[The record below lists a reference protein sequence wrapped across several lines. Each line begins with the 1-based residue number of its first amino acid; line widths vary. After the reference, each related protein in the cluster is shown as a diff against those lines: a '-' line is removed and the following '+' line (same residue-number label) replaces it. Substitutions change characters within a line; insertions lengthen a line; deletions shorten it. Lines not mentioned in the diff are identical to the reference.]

1 MKTTVKMLA
10 FPMIG
15 FALASAGAVSTNT
28 AKISRTALPP
38 QTAYIHT
45 LADPC
50 EPVQVE
56 CNRSNGPTCTYG
68 INEDVAWDKDS
79 ENAPCNV
86 PLFKDQN

>member
-79 ENAPCNV
+79 PDAPCNV
-86 PLFKDQN
+86 PLFKNQN